1 MYKKIYEVKLKKVK
15 LLLMTP
21 LLMVFFF
28 STSVF
33 AQSISILT
41 DDPASVEF
49 LEAFSKASG
58 VLSTHTV
65 NDNTAHQATVRQL
78 LRTPKAPAVF
88 KWWNYYKMTDL
99 IEADLLEDITD
110 IYDARVKS
118 GDMPAGL
125 KSTLGTVPFDGRVF
139 AIPTSINTFVVF
151 YNVKVFKKYGLEAPK
166 TWEDLWHVAA
176 TLKANGVTPFGF
188 PLIEQK
194 LWAGG
199 LMWTELFIRDD
210 PETYDKL
217 TIGEASFDHPSVVRA
232 TELWAKM
239 NKWGYFYDHSI
250 AWNDN
255 MKAFGEGKFGM
266 FYVGDWANG
275 IFINS
280 GIKPHEEYDMF
291 VLPGKTEAG
300 AKAMIL
306 EIGPYLLGKNT
317 AADKKAQGR
326 KWADFFMSKEGGD
339 VWADV
344 IKRPFPHR
352 KVSGDKLSSV
362 IRGVQSDAKQGKYKF
377 YRRYFE
383 GTPTELAD
391 HIGGELMVKI
401 ALNPDDWRE
410 ILQEAKT
417 FADNYWRQHGK

>member
-1 MYKKIYEVKLKKVK
+1 MKKVK

-33 AQSISILT
+33 AQTINIYS
-41 DDPASVEF
+41 DGAME
-49 LEAFSKASG
+49 LEYYDAISKAAG
-58 VLSTHTV
+58 VSSTNTL
-65 NDNTAHQATVRQL
+65 NDNTAHQALVRQL
-78 LRTPKAPAVF
+78 LRTPKAPALF

-110 IYDARVKS
+110 LYDARVKS
-118 GDMPAGL
+118 GDMPEGL
-125 KSTLGTVPFDGRVF
+125 KKTLGTVPFDGRVL
-139 AIPTSINTFVVF
+139 ALPVTVNTFVVF

-176 TLKANGVTPFGF
+176 TLKANGVAPFGF
-188 PLIEQK
+188 PLVEQK

-250 AWNDN
+250 AWANN
-255 MKAFGEGKFGM
+255 MKAFGEGKFAM
-266 FYVGDWANG
+266 FYVGDWNDGNILKA
-275 IFINS
+275 

-291 VLPGKTEAG
+291 VMPGKTEAG
-300 AKAMIL
+300 AKALIL
-306 EIGPYLLGKNT
+306 EVGPMMLGKN
-317 AADKKAQGR
+317 APADKKAQAK
-326 KWADFFMSKEGGD
+326 KWVDYFMSTEGGNLF
-339 VWADV
+339 ADV
-344 IKRPFPHR
+344 RQIPFPHR
-352 KVSGDKLSSV
+352 KVSGDKLNSV
-362 IRGVQSDAKQGKYKF
+362 IRGVQNDVKEGKFEF

-383 GTPTELAD
+383 GTPSELAD

-417 FADNYWRQHGK
+417 FADNYWKQHGK